1 MISYLGS
8 LVQFSPATGRTGRCR
23 QISLC
28 GGSTPCV
35 PATLGLPRTGVSV
48 LSPSTL
54 LRLPAALYGAGPA
67 LSAVPVFGSS
77 TKAQIWLH
85 LRFVSSPASAVQA
98 ARGSGVHSPRAWR
111 TFSLRGERPRQPE
124 AWAHSPRVRRSFSL
138 HGERPRQPE
147 AWAHLPQMLRIF
159 SLHGPSAR
167 RRWGLRKS
175 LDRNWGLFAVWEGVA
190 PLGLSLPLSPPPDS
204 YLQQG

>member
-48 LSPSTL
+48 LSLSTL
-54 LRLPAALYGAGPA
+54 LRLSAALYGLGPA

-98 ARGSGVHSPRAWR
+98 ARGSGVHSPR
-111 TFSLRGERPRQPE
+111 
-124 AWAHSPRVRRSFSL
+124 VRRAFSL

-147 AWAHLPQMLRIF
+147 AWAHLPQMRRIF